1 MNRSSVTRLP
11 SASGE
16 VSSKCLPFVL
26 LIIPLMGMCRS
37 FVPKYFEQDIST
49 GMPTLTEEGRKA
61 LEEEL
66 SEKSEHTL
74 EDVTPTSVTPSSK
87 SD

>member
-1 MNRSSVTRLP
+1 
-11 SASGE
+11 
-16 VSSKCLPFVL
+16 
-26 LIIPLMGMCRS
+26 
-37 FVPKYFEQDIST
+37 
-49 GMPTLTEEGRKA
+49 MPTLTEEGRKA

-74 EDVTPTSVTPSSK
+74 ELEDATPTSVTPSSK